1 MHHVRFRGFEP
12 STVSVRFTK
21 CSVPAWSQFVIQA
34 MRCRVCREFLIKCH
48 TFQPVALLRLGN
60 VSLQLSFV
68 AFLLLKLV
76 ISPFVAYKIGKR
88 LSEQM
93 CSFSTTANALDFLSV
108 PHEWFS
114 HRTAAAF
121 YGRRTMHHHLWQL
134 NCHAQSHNNRQYGDK
149 VLTQPL
155 LPKNIMHPSRMH
167 WLVIYW
173 EVCRC
178 LLSAKSMASNGLW
191 KWPQNRWICQEGKR
205 T

>member
-1 MHHVRFRGFEP
+1 MPYFPASGIVKTRKF
-12 STVSVRFTK
+12 VSSR
-21 CSVPAWSQFVIQA
+21 WSGKLF
-34 MRCRVCREFLIKCH
+34 FFSL
-48 TFQPVALLRLGN
+48 PVARGPRFK
-60 VSLQLSFV
+60 SLQLSSV

-173 EVCRC
+173 EVCHC

-191 KWPQNRWICQEGKR
+191 KWPQNRWIWQEGKR